1 MRDLQDIENT
11 RYEQLDNS
19 AELYVSNSGRWTRL
33 QRFLIVGSENGTYKV
48 SERDLRL
55 DNVSA
60 VTECLRTDGLRVVHT
75 ILEIAA
81 SGRAPKQD
89 PALFVLALAS
99 SPKFADPYTNAAAL
113 EALPHVART
122 GTQLCIFAGFV
133 QNVRGWGRSLRSAV
147 ADWYLSKP
155 ASELADQML
164 KCGWSNGWSHRD
176 LLRVSHPKAES
187 PAHNALFQ
195 WAVDGRLGHLASRA
209 VLDGELRLIR
219 AFEEAKKAR
228 GEDEIVGLIEYDHL
242 NCELIPPQW
251 RNSACIWESLL
262 ETMPYMELLQQLGQL
277 TAVGLLR
284 PQSPAVALAVARIV
298 DRARVLNSRVHPISL
313 ASALANY
320 AGGEF
325 GELKWPP
332 VASIVGALDEAFYM
346 SFDNVESFGQR
357 VYVAIDASGSMQE
370 PVCTGMPNMSPATA
384 SAVLAMMFARTQP
397 ACKIAAFHDEVSKVD
412 IGRKDSF
419 DWACE
424 AIRHEPRDTNA
435 SLPIR
440 DALDRGLAV
449 DAFVILTDNEAW
461 SGDEHPGKALAEYR
475 RATGIAA
482 KLVVI
487 AMAASGD
494 YSVIDRND
502 PLQMEVVGFDRTV
515 PGVLADF
522 LAH

>member
-1 MRDLQDIENT
+1 
-11 RYEQLDNS
+11 
-19 AELYVSNSGRWTRL
+19 
-33 QRFLIVGSENGTYKV
+33 
-48 SERDLRL
+48 
-55 DNVSA
+55 
-60 VTECLRTDGLRVVHT
+60 
-75 ILEIAA
+75 
-81 SGRAPKQD
+81 
-89 PALFVLALAS
+89 
-99 SPKFADPYTNAAAL
+99 
-113 EALPHVART
+113 
-122 GTQLCIFAGFV
+122 
-133 QNVRGWGRSLRSAV
+133 
-147 ADWYLSKP
+147 
-155 ASELADQML
+155 
-164 KCGWSNGWSHRD
+164 
-176 LLRVSHPKAES
+176 
-187 PAHNALFQ
+187 
-195 WAVDGRLGHLASRA
+195 
-209 VLDGELRLIR
+209 
-219 AFEEAKKAR
+219 
-228 GEDEIVGLIEYDHL
+228 
-242 NCELIPPQW
+242 
-251 RNSACIWESLL
+251 
-262 ETMPYMELLQQLGQL
+262 LQQLGQL

-357 VYVAIDASGSMQE
+357 VYVAIDASGSMHE

-502 PLQMEVVGFDRTV
+502 PLQMEVVGFDHTV